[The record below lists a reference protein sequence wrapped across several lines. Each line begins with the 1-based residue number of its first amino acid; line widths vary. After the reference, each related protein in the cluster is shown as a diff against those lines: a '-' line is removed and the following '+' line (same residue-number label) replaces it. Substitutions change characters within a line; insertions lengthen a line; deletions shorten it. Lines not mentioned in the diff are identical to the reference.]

1 MEESNV
7 EKREFGFL
15 WNIIGGYLLLIVA
28 NVLIK
33 NNFCHP
39 LGLQLSAG
47 FMGGLGVLLTAL
59 YAVKLKAALNQTLVF
74 LVCIIFSFASIV
86 FYIYDLSY
94 KNIVGFISLPLVL
107 ILCGMWI
114 FTKFSKTEI
123 K

>member
-15 WNIIGGYLLLIVA
+15 WNIIGGYL
-28 NVLIK
+28 VLIAANIVIK
-33 NNFCHP
+33 NYLCP
-39 LGLQLSAG
+39 CLGLQVSAG
-47 FMGGLGVLLTAL
+47 FMGVLGVLLTTL
-59 YAVKLKAALNQTLVF
+59 YAIKLKAAVNQILVF
-74 LVCIIFSFASIV
+74 IVCISFSFASIV
-86 FYIYDLSY
+86 FYIYELPY
-94 KNIVGFISLPLVL
+94 KSVVGFISIPLVL

>member
-47 FMGGLGVLLTAL
+47 FMGGLGVLLTVL

-74 LVCIIFSFASIV
+74 FVCISFSFASIV
-86 FYIYDLSY
+86 FYIYNLPY